1 MNDEEPMY
9 ERRPLPPERR
19 CGATTRKGG
28 KCGYPA
34 GHGTDHVGFGRCRR
48 HGGNSPNGRRYAYQL
63 EAIAQVPTMGGDLE
77 VEPTDALLYCVRRE
91 AGRQAWLRARLEL
104 EHGDVADPNS
114 RVAELARLETAA
126 TERLARFSA
135 MALKCRRRGAPHP
148 DGGASGAG
156 PCPRVHDC
164 AGCAS
169 DGVPA
174 VEPGA
179 GGARQVVRSAA
190 RAARS
195 GAAGRRGPG
204 ARGRIVPYA
213 SVRELPLLSG
223 SIEVVLDRLFA
234 AVESR
239 VRFGEP

>member
-135 MALKCRRRGAPHP
+135 MALNAGVAERRTRMAKRQAQALAHAFTTALDAHP
-148 DGGASGAG
+148 MAS
-156 PCPRVHDC
+156 R
-164 AGCAS
+164 
-169 DGVPA
+169 
-174 VEPGA
+174 
-179 GGARQVVRSAA
+179 
-190 RAARS
+190 
-195 GAAGRRGPG
+195 
-204 ARGRIVPYA
+204 
-213 SVRELPLLSG
+213 
-223 SIEVVLDRLFA
+223 
-234 AVESR
+234 
-239 VRFGEP
+239 

>member
-1 MNDEEPMY
+1 MY

-91 AGRQAWLRARLEL
+91 AGRQAWLRAMLEL
-104 EHGDVADPNS
+104 ETDGDVTDPGS
-114 RVAELARLETAA
+114 RLAQLARLETAA

-135 MALKCRRRGAPHP
+135 MALSSGVAERRIRMA
-148 DGGASGAG
+148 
-156 PCPRVHDC
+156 
-164 AGCAS
+164 
-169 DGVPA
+169 
-174 VEPGA
+174 E
-179 GGARQVVRSAA
+179 RQAQALAHAFTTALDSSSVGSRMSNEQ
-190 RAARS
+190 RA
-195 GAAGRRGPG
+195 
-204 ARGRIVPYA
+204 
-213 SVRELPLLSG
+213 
-223 SIEVVLDRLFA
+223 EVVRLFA
-234 AVESR
+234 QQLALLEAAPPDVEGPARAV
-239 VRFGEP
+239 G